1 MIEEWKTIEGYE
13 DYQVSNLGRV
23 KSLKY
28 KAEKILTPRQNK
40 IKGGYLYVILCK
52 DGETKSF
59 QIHRLVARAFM
70 PNPEDF
76 ILEINHI
83 DRNPENNSLDNLEWC
98 TRQKNVEHSSNKVV
112 YQYGTSGN
120 YIQSFESAKAA
131 GEATNI
137 DPSAISKVCL
147 GKRKTA
153 GGYVWKHSSEGHAD
167 DQYNKI
173 CDKLA
178 QEASKTIEITN

>member
-1 MIEEWKTIEGYE
+1 MIEEWKTIKGYE

-23 KSLKY
+23 KS
-28 KAEKILTPRQNK
+28 
-40 IKGGYLYVILCK
+40 
-52 DGETKSF
+52 F
-59 QIHRLVARAFM
+59 QIHRLVAKAFI
-70 PNPEDF
+70 PNSDDF

-83 DRNPENNSLDNLEWC
+83 DRNPENNSIDNLEWC
-98 TRQKNVEHSSNKVV
+98 NRQKNVEHSQNRTVN
-112 YQYGTSGN
+112 QYDISGN
-120 YIQSFESAKAA
+120 YIQSFESVKLA
-131 GEATNI
+131 GETTGI

-153 GGYVWKHSSEGHAD
+153 GGYVWKHSLEGHAD

>member
-1 MIEEWKTIEGYE
+1 
-13 DYQVSNLGRV
+13 
-23 KSLKY
+23 
-28 KAEKILTPRQNK
+28 
-40 IKGGYLYVILCK
+40 
-52 DGETKSF
+52 
-59 QIHRLVARAFM
+59 M

-98 TRQKNVEHSSNKVV
+98 GRQKNVEHSSNKAV

-120 YIQSFESAKAA
+120 YIQSFESAK
-131 GEATNI
+131 
-137 DPSAISKVCL
+137 
-147 GKRKTA
+147 TA
-153 GGYVWKHSSEGHAD
+153 GGYVWRHYLEGHAD

>member
-28 KAEKILTPRQNK
+28 KTEKILTPRQNK
-40 IKGGYLYVILCK
+40 IKGGYLYVILCR
-52 DGETKSF
+52 DGETKAF
-59 QIHRLVARAFM
+59 QIHRLVAMAFM

-112 YQYGTSGN
+112 HQYDTSGN
-120 YIQSFESAKAA
+120 YIQSFESAKIA
-131 GEATNI
+131 GETTSI

-153 GGYVWKHSSEGHAD
+153 GGYVWKRSLEGHAD

-178 QEASKTIEITN
+178 QEASRTIEITD

>member
-28 KAEKILTPRQNK
+28 KTEKILTPRQ
-40 IKGGYLYVILCK
+40 
-52 DGETKSF
+52 
-59 QIHRLVARAFM
+59 
-70 PNPEDF
+70 
-76 ILEINHI
+76 
-83 DRNPENNSLDNLEWC
+83 
-98 TRQKNVEHSSNKVV
+98 KNVEHSQNKTVN
-112 YQYGTSGN
+112 QYDTSGN
-120 YIQSFESAKAA
+120 YIQSFESA
-131 GEATNI
+131 GETTDV

-153 GGYVWKHSSEGHAD
+153 GGFIWKYSSKGHAD
-167 DQYNKI
+167 DRYNKI

-178 QEASKTIEITN
+178 QEASRTVEITD

>member
-1 MIEEWKTIEGYE
+1 MIEEWRTIEGYE

-23 KSLKY
+23 KSSKY
-28 KAEKILTPRQNK
+28 KTEKILTPNKNK
-40 IKGGYLYVILCK
+40 IKGGYLYVTLCK
-52 DGETKSF
+52 GGRKQSF
-59 QIHRLVARAFM
+59 QIHRLVAKAFM
-70 PNPEDF
+70 PNSYDF

-83 DRNPENNSLDNLEWC
+83 DRNPENNSIDNLEWC
-98 TRQKNVEHSSNKVV
+98 NRQKNVEHSQNKTVN
-112 YQYGTSGN
+112 QYDISGN
-120 YIQSFESAKAA
+120 YIQSFESTKLA
-131 GEATNI
+131 GETTGV

-153 GGYVWKHSSEGHAD
+153 GGFKWSYILEGHAD

-178 QEASKTIEITN
+178 QEASRTIEITD

>member
-28 KAEKILTPRQNK
+28 KTEKILTPRQNK
-40 IKGGYLYVILCK
+40 IKGGYLYVILCR

-83 DRNPENNSLDNLEWC
+83 DRNPENNLLDNLEWC
-98 TRQKNVEHSSNKVV
+98 TRQKNVEHSQNKTVN
-112 YQYGTSGN
+112 QYDTSGN
-120 YIQSFESAKAA
+120 YIQSFESAKLA
-131 GEATNI
+131 GETTGV

-153 GGYVWKHSSEGHAD
+153 GGFIWKYSSKGHAD

-178 QEASKTIEITN
+178 QEASRTVEITD

>member
-28 KAEKILTPRQNK
+28 KTEKILT
-40 IKGGYLYVILCK
+40 
-52 DGETKSF
+52 
-59 QIHRLVARAFM
+59 
-70 PNPEDF
+70 
-76 ILEINHI
+76 
-83 DRNPENNSLDNLEWC
+83 
-98 TRQKNVEHSSNKVV
+98 TRQKNVEHSQNKIVN
-112 YQYGTSGN
+112 QYDTSGN
-120 YIQSFESAKAA
+120 YIQSFESAKLA
-131 GEATNI
+131 GETTGV

-153 GGYVWKHSSEGHAD
+153 GGFIWKYSSKGHAD